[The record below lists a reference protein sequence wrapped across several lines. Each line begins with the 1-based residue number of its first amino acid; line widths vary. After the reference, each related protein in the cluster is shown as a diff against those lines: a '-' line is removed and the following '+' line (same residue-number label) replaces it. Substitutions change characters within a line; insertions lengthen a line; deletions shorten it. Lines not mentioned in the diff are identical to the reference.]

1 MNHTQKPELLCP
13 AGDYE
18 SLQAAVRYGADA
30 VYLAGRAFGM
40 RSASRNFDRD
50 ELARAVE
57 FAHADG
63 AAVHVTCN
71 IVPRN
76 GEMELLPEYF
86 GFLRELG
93 VDALIISDLGT
104 MALAK
109 KYAPGIPI
117 HMSVQTGIC
126 NYESA
131 KECFRLGAGRVVL
144 ARELSLREIAEI
156 RRRTPAELEL
166 EAFVHGSICVS
177 FSGRCLLSNY
187 MTGRDANHGDCA
199 QPCRWAYSLVEKKRP
214 GEEYTV
220 YEEEEGTYIL
230 NAKDLNLIEYLPQLA
245 EAGISS
251 FKIEG
256 RAKSAYYTAVTANA
270 YRAALDGMAG
280 QEEYHPPRWAL
291 EELNRISH
299 RPYSTGFYFER
310 PQNGQYYENSGYIRE
325 YDVAACVTGWENG
338 RLFLSQR
345 NKFCEGDRVEL
356 VRPHKPPEEIRA
368 EDMRDEEG
376 ESISS
381 APHATMPLSIRCDIP
396 AEEGAFLRKKRS
408 ES

>member
-1 MNHTQKPELLCP
+1 MNRTNNPELLCP

-30 VYLAGRAFGM
+30 VYFAGRAFGM

-57 FAHADG
+57 FAHAAG
-63 AAVHVTCN
+63 VAVHVACN

-76 GEMELLPEYF
+76 EEMELLPEYF
-86 GFLRELG
+86 SFLREIG
-93 VDALIISDLGT
+93 ADALIISDLGA

-109 KYAPGIPI
+109 RHAPGLPI
-117 HMSVQTGIC
+117 HVSVQTGIC

-131 KECFRLGAGRVVL
+131 KECFRMGASRIVL
-144 ARELSLREIAEI
+144 ARELSLGEIAEI
-156 RRRTPAELEL
+156 RRRTPPELEL

-199 QPCRWAYSLVEKKRP
+199 QPCRWAYCLVEKKRP
-214 GEEYTV
+214 GEEYTI

-230 NAKDLNLIEYLPQLA
+230 NAKDLNLIEFLPQLTA
-245 EAGISS
+245 AGVSS

-270 YRAALDGMAG
+270 YRAALDCMMNPG
-280 QEEYHPPRWAL
+280 EYHPPRWAL

-299 RPYSTGFYFER
+299 RPYSTGFYFGR
-310 PQNGQYYENSGYIRE
+310 PQSGQHYENSVYIRE
-325 YDVAACVTGWENG
+325 YDVVACVTGWKNG
-338 RLFLSQR
+338 RLLLSQR
-345 NKFCEGDRVEL
+345 NKFCEGDLVEL
-356 VRPHKPPEEIRA
+356 VRPHMPPEEIRA
-368 EDMRDEEG
+368 EDMRDEG
-376 ESISS
+376 GKPILS
-381 APHATMPLSIRCDIP
+381 ASHATMPLSIRCCIP
-396 AEEGAFLRKKRS
+396 AEEGAFLRIKRS
-408 ES
+408 G